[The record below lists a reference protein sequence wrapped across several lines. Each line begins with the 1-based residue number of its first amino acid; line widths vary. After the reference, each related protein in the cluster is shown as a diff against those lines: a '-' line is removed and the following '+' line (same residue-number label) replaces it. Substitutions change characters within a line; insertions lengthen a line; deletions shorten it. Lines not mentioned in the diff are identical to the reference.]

1 MRLGDA
7 AELCYNLTS
16 SYLQI
21 AAETDSII
29 AQTQRAINT
38 TKSILINETFPKW
51 SPLNGEISFSYNGGK
66 DCQVLLLLYLS
77 CLWEYYIVKL
87 SQSQFDGKFHRF
99 PLTKLPTVFIDHD
112 DTFKTLENFIEE
124 TSLRY
129 SLSLYESDRDKCE
142 TMAEAFETFLQVFP
156 ETKAIVIGIRHTD
169 PFGEHLKPIQKTDA
183 NWPDFYR
190 LQPLLHWNLAN
201 IWSFLLYS
209 NEPICELY
217 RYGFTSLGNVEE
229 TLPNPHLRKDKNS
242 TPLKL
247 NFEWE
252 IENRYK
258 HNEVTKAEA
267 IPIADEDLV
276 KIENLHE
283 DYYPGWYLVD
293 DKLERAGRIKKK

>member
-21 AAETDSII
+21 AAESDSII

-169 PFGEHLKPIQKTDA
+169 PFGEHLMPIQKTDA

-258 HNEVTKAEA
+258 HNEVTKAEP